1 MTRRLLEAYLPNK
14 RLIERNRNKIQDE
27 QMKEIPTVLGKVKGS
42 SPNFPYI
49 EQRFTVMMDE
59 PVEADKQA
67 ERIKRLGQEIDQ
79 AEKEVDEV
87 EQFISAIKDTRDK
100 EVLSLRY
107 IEGKK
112 AIEVAG
118 IVGYTKGRIS
128 QIVKKYIKDY
138 L

>member
-14 RLIERNRNKIQDE
+14 RLIERNRNKILDE

-59 PVEADKQA
+59 PEEAGKQI
-67 ERIKRLGQEIDQ
+67 ERIKRWSLEIEQ

-87 EQFISAIKDTRDK
+87 EQFISAIEDTRDK

-128 QIVKKYIKDY
+128 QIVKKYLKD
-138 L
+138 

>member
-1 MTRRLLEAYLPNK
+1 MTRKLLESYMPNK

-49 EQRFTVMMDE
+49 EQRFTVMMEE

-67 ERIKRLGQEIDQ
+67 ERIKRLGQEIEQ

-87 EQFISAIKDTRDK
+87 EQFISAIRDTRDK

-128 QIVKKYIKDY
+128 QIVKKYIKD
-138 L
+138 

>member
-1 MTRRLLEAYLPNK
+1 MPNK

-49 EQRFTVMMDE
+49 EQRFTVMMEE

-67 ERIKRLGQEIDQ
+67 ERIKRLGQEIEQ

-87 EQFISAIKDTRDK
+87 EQFISAIRDTRDK

-128 QIVKKYIKDY
+128 QIVKKYIKD
-138 L
+138 

>member
-14 RLIERNRNKIQDE
+14 RLIERNWNKIQDE

-42 SPNFPYI
+42 SLNFPYI
-49 EQRFTVMMDE
+49 EQHFTVMMDE

-67 ERIKRLGQEIDQ
+67 ERIKRLGQEIEQ

-107 IEGKK
+107 IEGEKVK
-112 AIEVAG
+112 DVG
-118 IVGYTKGRIS
+118 KQLGYTHGRIS
-128 QIVKKYIKDY
+128 QIISKYVKD
-138 L
+138 

>member
-1 MTRRLLEAYLPNK
+1 MTRKLLESYMPNK
-14 RLIERNRNKIQDE
+14 RLIEQNRNKILDE

-59 PVEADKQA
+59 PEEADKQI
-67 ERIKRLGQEIDQ
+67 ERIKRWSLEIEQ

-87 EQFISAIKDTRDK
+87 EQFISSIEDTRDK

-128 QIVKKYIKDY
+128 QIVKKYLKD
-138 L
+138 

>member
-67 ERIKRLGQEIDQ
+67 ERIKRLGQEIEQ

-87 EQFISAIKDTRDK
+87 EQFISSIKDTRDK

-128 QIVKKYIKDY
+128 QIVKKYIKD
-138 L
+138 

>member
-1 MTRRLLEAYLPNK
+1 MTRKLLESYMPNK

-49 EQRFTVMMDE
+49 EQRFTVMTEE

-67 ERIKRLGQEIDQ
+67 ERIKRLGQEIEQ

-87 EQFISAIKDTRDK
+87 EQFISAIRDTRDK

-128 QIVKKYIKDY
+128 QIVKKYIKD
-138 L
+138 

>member
-49 EQRFTVMMDE
+49 EQHFTVMMDE

-67 ERIKRLGQEIDQ
+67 ERIKRLGQEIEQ

-128 QIVKKYIKDY
+128 QIVKKYIKD
-138 L
+138 

>member
-14 RLIERNRNKIQDE
+14 RLIERNRNEIQDE

-87 EQFISAIKDTRDK
+87 EQFISTIEDTRDK

-128 QIVKKYIKDY
+128 QIVKKYIKD
-138 L
+138 

>member
-87 EQFISAIKDTRDK
+87 EQFISTIEDTRDK

-128 QIVKKYIKDY
+128 QIVKKYIKD
-138 L
+138 

>member
-1 MTRRLLEAYLPNK
+1 MTRKLLESYMPNK

-49 EQRFTVMMDE
+49 EQRFTVMMEE

-128 QIVKKYIKDY
+128 QIVKKYIKD
-138 L
+138 

>member
-14 RLIERNRNKIQDE
+14 RLIERNWNKIQDE

-49 EQRFTVMMDE
+49 EQHFTVMMDE

-67 ERIKRLGQEIDQ
+67 ERIKRLGQEIEQ

-128 QIVKKYIKDY
+128 QIVKKYIKD
-138 L
+138 

>member
-128 QIVKKYIKDY
+128 QIVKKYIKD
-138 L
+138 

>member
-1 MTRRLLEAYLPNK
+1 LTRKLLESYMPNK

-49 EQRFTVMMDE
+49 EQRFTVMMEE

-67 ERIKRLGQEIDQ
+67 ERIKRLGQEIEQ

-87 EQFISAIKDTRDK
+87 EQFISAIRDTRDK

-128 QIVKKYIKDY
+128 QIVKKYIKD
-138 L
+138 

>member
-1 MTRRLLEAYLPNK
+1 LEAYLPNK

-27 QMKEIPTVLGKVKGS
+27 QMKEISTVLGKVKGS
-42 SPNFPYI
+42 SPDFPYI
-49 EQRFTVMMDE
+49 EQRFTVMMEE

-100 EVLSLRY
+100 EVLALRY

-128 QIVKKYIKDY
+128 QIVKKYIKD
-138 L
+138 

>member
-1 MTRRLLEAYLPNK
+1 MTRKLLESYMPNK

-67 ERIKRLGQEIDQ
+67 ERIKRLGQEIEQ
-79 AEKEVDEV
+79 AEKEADEV

-128 QIVKKYIKDY
+128 QIVKKYIKD
-138 L
+138 

>member
-1 MTRRLLEAYLPNK
+1 MTRKLLESYMPNK

-49 EQRFTVMMDE
+49 EQRFTVMMEE

-67 ERIKRLGQEIDQ
+67 ERIKRLGQEIEQ

-87 EQFISAIKDTRDK
+87 EQFISTIEDTRDK

-128 QIVKKYIKDY
+128 QIVKKYIKD
-138 L
+138 

>member
-1 MTRRLLEAYLPNK
+1 MTRKLLESYMPNK

-49 EQRFTVMMDE
+49 EQRFTVMMEE

-67 ERIKRLGQEIDQ
+67 ERIKGLGQEIDQ

-128 QIVKKYIKDY
+128 QIVKKYIKD
-138 L
+138 

>member
-49 EQRFTVMMDE
+49 EQHFTVMMDE

-67 ERIKRLGQEIDQ
+67 ERIKRLGQEIEQ

-107 IEGKK
+107 IEGEKVK
-112 AIEVAG
+112 DVG
-118 IVGYTKGRIS
+118 KQLGYTHGRIS
-128 QIVKKYIKDY
+128 QIISKYVKD
-138 L
+138 

>member
-1 MTRRLLEAYLPNK
+1 MTRKLLESYMPNK
-14 RLIERNRNKIQDE
+14 RLIERNWNKIQDE

-67 ERIKRLGQEIDQ
+67 ERIKRLGQEIEQ

-87 EQFISAIKDTRDK
+87 EQFISAIRDTRDK

-128 QIVKKYIKDY
+128 QIVKKYIKD
-138 L
+138 

>member
-1 MTRRLLEAYLPNK
+1 MTRKLLESYMPNK
-14 RLIERNRNKIQDE
+14 RLIERHRNNIQDE

-49 EQRFTVMMDE
+49 EQRFTVMMEE

-67 ERIKRLGQEIDQ
+67 ERIKRLGQEIEQ

-87 EQFISAIKDTRDK
+87 EQFISAIRDTRDK

-128 QIVKKYIKDY
+128 QIVKKYIKD
-138 L
+138 

>member
-1 MTRRLLEAYLPNK
+1 MTRKLLESYMPNK

-27 QMKEIPTVLGKVKGS
+27 QMKEIPTVQGKVKGS

-49 EQRFTVMMDE
+49 EQRFTVMMGE
-59 PVEADKQA
+59 PVEANKQA
-67 ERIKRLGQEIDQ
+67 ERIKRLGQEIEQ

-128 QIVKKYIKDY
+128 QIVKKYIKD
-138 L
+138 

>member
-59 PVEADKQA
+59 PVEANKQA
-67 ERIKRLGQEIDQ
+67 ERIKRLGQEIEQ

-87 EQFISAIKDTRDK
+87 EQFISTIEDTRDK

-128 QIVKKYIKDY
+128 QIVKKYIKD
-138 L
+138 

>member
-49 EQRFTVMMDE
+49 EQRFTVMMEE

-87 EQFISAIKDTRDK
+87 EQFISTIEDTRDK

-128 QIVKKYIKDY
+128 QIVKKYIKD
-138 L
+138 

>member
-27 QMKEIPTVLGKVKGS
+27 QMKEIPAVLGKVKGS
-42 SPNFPYI
+42 SPDFPYI

-67 ERIKRLGQEIDQ
+67 ERIKRLSQEIEQ

-87 EQFISAIKDTRDK
+87 EQFISTIKDTRDK

-128 QIVKKYIKDY
+128 QIIKKYIKD
-138 L
+138 

>member
-27 QMKEIPTVLGKVKGS
+27 QMKEISTVLGKVKGS
-42 SPNFPYI
+42 SPDFPYI
-49 EQRFTVMMDE
+49 EQRFTVMMEE

-128 QIVKKYIKDY
+128 QIVKKYIKD
-138 L
+138 

>member
-49 EQRFTVMMDE
+49 EQRFTVMMEE

-67 ERIKRLGQEIDQ
+67 ERIKRLGQEIAQ

-128 QIVKKYIKDY
+128 QIVKKYIKD
-138 L
+138 

>member
-14 RLIERNRNKIQDE
+14 RLIERNWNKIQDE

-49 EQRFTVMMDE
+49 EQHFTVMMDE

-67 ERIKRLGQEIDQ
+67 ERIKRLGQEIEQ

-87 EQFISAIKDTRDK
+87 EQFISTIEDTRDK

-107 IEGKK
+107 IEGEKVK
-112 AIEVAG
+112 DVG
-118 IVGYTKGRIS
+118 KQLGYTHGRIS
-128 QIVKKYIKDY
+128 QIISKYVKD
-138 L
+138 

>member
-1 MTRRLLEAYLPNK
+1 MTRKLLESYMPNK

-59 PVEADKQA
+59 PVEANKQA
-67 ERIKRLGQEIDQ
+67 ERIKRLGQEIEQ

-87 EQFISAIKDTRDK
+87 EQFISTIEDTRDK

-107 IEGKK
+107 IEGEKVK
-112 AIEVAG
+112 DVG
-118 IVGYTKGRIS
+118 KQLGYTHGRIS
-128 QIVKKYIKDY
+128 QIISKYVKD
-138 L
+138 

>member
-14 RLIERNRNKIQDE
+14 RLIERNWNKIQDE

-49 EQRFTVMMDE
+49 EQHFTVMMDE

-67 ERIKRLGQEIDQ
+67 ERIKRLGQEIEQ

-87 EQFISAIKDTRDK
+87 EQFISTIEDTRDK

-112 AIEVAG
+112 VKDVG
-118 IVGYTKGRIS
+118 KQLGYTHGRIS
-128 QIVKKYIKDY
+128 QIISKYVKD
-138 L
+138 

>member
-1 MTRRLLEAYLPNK
+1 MTRKLLESYMPNK

-59 PVEADKQA
+59 PVEANKQA
-67 ERIKRLGQEIDQ
+67 ERIRRLGQEIEQ

-128 QIVKKYIKDY
+128 QIVKKYIKD
-138 L
+138 

>member
-1 MTRRLLEAYLPNK
+1 
-14 RLIERNRNKIQDE
+14 
-27 QMKEIPTVLGKVKGS
+27 MKEIPTVLGKVKGS

-49 EQRFTVMMDE
+49 EQRFTVMMEE

-67 ERIKRLGQEIDQ
+67 ERIKRLGQEIEQ

-87 EQFISAIKDTRDK
+87 EQFISAIRDTRDK

-128 QIVKKYIKDY
+128 QIVKKYIKD
-138 L
+138 

>member
-1 MTRRLLEAYLPNK
+1 MTRKLLESYMPNK

-59 PVEADKQA
+59 PVEANKQA
-67 ERIKRLGQEIDQ
+67 ERIKRLGQEIEQ

-128 QIVKKYIKDY
+128 QIVKKYIKD
-138 L
+138 

>member
-1 MTRRLLEAYLPNK
+1 MTRKLLESYMPNK

-128 QIVKKYIKDY
+128 QIVKKYIKD
-138 L
+138 

>member
-1 MTRRLLEAYLPNK
+1 MTRKLLESYMPNK

-67 ERIKRLGQEIDQ
+67 ERIKRLGQEIEQ

-128 QIVKKYIKDY
+128 QIVKKYIKD
-138 L
+138 

>member
-49 EQRFTVMMDE
+49 EQRFTVMMEE

-128 QIVKKYIKDY
+128 QIVKKYIKD
-138 L
+138 